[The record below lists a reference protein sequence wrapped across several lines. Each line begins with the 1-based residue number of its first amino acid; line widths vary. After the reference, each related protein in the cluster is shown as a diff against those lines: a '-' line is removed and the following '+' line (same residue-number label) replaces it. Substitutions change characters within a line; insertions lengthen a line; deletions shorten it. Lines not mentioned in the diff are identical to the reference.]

1 MKNGGHVIADYIL
14 AEKRP
19 GGLCY
24 TSLPGAGLDRVFGIE
39 REDVLFI
46 AHPVMERENRLGI
59 ETGTMI
65 EQIILTDAESVGGE
79 YMPEYPLISKNAY
92 GRGSATYIATQYFA
106 NYARKPSCELR
117 EVLLGMLEDLGIKP
131 HAELI
136 TEDKKAQSALITSC
150 ISSDDGEA
158 NVITVTNT
166 DYETVN
172 DSLILP
178 EGDYHLVEELEKHTV
193 KKENGK
199 TILNFTLGAL
209 ESLAIYRDK

>member
-1 MKNGGHVIADYIL
+1 MKL
-14 AEKRP
+14 KSRESR
-19 GGLCY
+19 
-24 TSLPGAGLDRVFGIE
+24 LDRLITEILKRIECFLNSTESTDKVFGIE

-65 EQIILTDAESVGGE
+65 EQIILTDAESIGGE

-117 EVLLGMLEDLGIKP
+117 EVLLEMLSNFGIKP
-131 HAELI
+131 HAELV

-150 ISSDDGEA
+150 ISSEDGEA

-172 DSLILP
+172 DSLVLF

-199 TILNFTLGAL
+199 TTLTFTLGAL
-209 ESLAIYRDK
+209 ESLAIYKG